1 MLKVA
6 RRKRGNPVNG
16 WVIIDKPS
24 GITSTHAVNVVRR
37 VFDAAKAGHSGT
49 LDPLATGVLP
59 IALGEATKTIPF
71 AMDANKDYRFEVCWG
86 EERDTDDCE
95 GVITRNADARPGRE
109 AIEDALP
116 GFVGTIQQ
124 IPPKYS
130 AIKIQGQRAYD
141 LARNDQ
147 PVELSARDILIES
160 FDLAEI
166 IDPDHAAFFVTSGKG
181 AYMRA
186 LARDLA
192 IAVGTVGH
200 ISALRRMRVGSFH
213 ESNAISLDSLEAL
226 AHSPA
231 AFEHLLP
238 VETALDGIPALPLT
252 DDEASRLRRGQ
263 TVPIFRAS
271 DRERLGDLREGDM
284 LCAISSGTPV
294 AISRIQ
300 GGCVCPVRVLNL

>member
-1 MLKVA
+1 MA
-6 RRKRGNPVNG
+6 RRRRGNPVNG
-16 WVIIDKPS
+16 WIILDKPS
-24 GITSTHAVNVVRR
+24 GVTSTHAVNVVRR

-59 IALGEATKTIPF
+59 IALGEATKTIPY
-71 AMDANKDYRFEVCWG
+71 AMDANKDYRFEVQWG

-95 GVITRNADARPGRE
+95 GAVIRTVGVRPDSASIEKVLAD
-109 AIEDALP
+109 
-116 GFVGTIQQ
+116 FVGIIQQ
-124 IPPKYS
+124 VPPRYS

-160 FDLAEI
+160 FTLAEI
-166 IDPDHAAFFVTSGKG
+166 IDPDHAAFLVTSGKG

-200 ISALRRMRVGSFH
+200 ISALRRMRVGPFQ
-213 ESNAISLDSLEAL
+213 ESNAISLDSIQAL

-238 VETALDGIPALPLT
+238 VETALDGIPAMPLT
-252 DDEASRLRRGQ
+252 DDEANRLRRGQ
-263 TVPIFRAS
+263 TVPVFRAS
-271 DRERLGDLREGDM
+271 DRDRLGGLREGDT
-284 LCAISSGTPV
+284 LCAISSGIPV

>member
-1 MLKVA
+1 MA
-6 RRKRGNPVNG
+6 RRRRGNPVNG
-16 WVIIDKPS
+16 WIILDKPS
-24 GITSTHAVNVVRR
+24 GVTSTHAVNVVRR

-59 IALGEATKTIPF
+59 IALGEATKTIPY
-71 AMDANKDYRFEVCWG
+71 AMDANKDYRFEVQWG

-95 GVITRNADARPGRE
+95 GAVIRTVGVRPDSASIKKVLAD
-109 AIEDALP
+109 
-116 GFVGTIQQ
+116 FVGIIQQ
-124 IPPKYS
+124 VPPRYS

-160 FDLAEI
+160 FTLAEI
-166 IDPDHAAFFVTSGKG
+166 IDPDHAAFLVTSGKG

-200 ISALRRMRVGSFH
+200 ISALRRMRVGPFQ
-213 ESNAISLDSLEAL
+213 ESNAISLDSIQAL

-238 VETALDGIPALPLT
+238 VETALDGIPAMPLT
-252 DDEASRLRRGQ
+252 DDEANRLRRGQ
-263 TVPIFRAS
+263 TVPVFRAS
-271 DRERLGDLREGDM
+271 DRDRLGSLREGDT
-284 LCAISSGTPV
+284 LCAISSGIPV

>member
-1 MLKVA
+1 MA
-6 RRKRGNPVNG
+6 RRRRGNPVNG
-16 WVIIDKPS
+16 WIILDKPS
-24 GITSTHAVNVVRR
+24 GVTSTHAVNVVRR

-59 IALGEATKTIPF
+59 IALGEATKTIPY
-71 AMDANKDYRFEVCWG
+71 AMDANKDYRFEVQWG

-95 GVITRNADARPGRE
+95 GAVTRTVGIRPDSDSIKKVLAD
-109 AIEDALP
+109 
-116 GFVGTIQQ
+116 FVGIIQQ
-124 IPPKYS
+124 VPPRYS

-147 PVELSARDILIES
+147 PVELSARDIFIES
-160 FDLAEI
+160 FTLAEI
-166 IDPDHAAFFVTSGKG
+166 IDSDHAAFLVTSGKG

-200 ISALRRMRVGSFH
+200 ISALRRMRVGPFQ
-213 ESNAISLDSLEAL
+213 ESNAISLDSIQAL

-238 VETALDGIPALPLT
+238 VETALDGIPAMPLT
-252 DDEASRLRRGQ
+252 DDEANRLRRGQ
-263 TVPIFRAS
+263 TVPVFRAS
-271 DRERLGDLREGDM
+271 DRDRLGGLREGDT
-284 LCAISSGTPV
+284 LCAISSGIPV

>member
-1 MLKVA
+1 MA
-6 RRKRGNPVNG
+6 RRKRGEPING

-24 GITSTHAVNVVRR
+24 GVTSTHAVNVVRR
-37 VFDAAKAGHSGT
+37 VFNAAKAGHSGT

-59 IALGEATKTIPF
+59 IALGEATKTIPY
-71 AMDANKDYRFEVCWG
+71 AMDANKDYRFEVRWG

-95 GVITRNADARPGRE
+95 GAVTRTSEARPCRD
-109 AIEDALP
+109 AIEAALP
-116 GFVGTIQQ
+116 RFVGMIEQV
-124 IPPKYS
+124 PPRFS

-147 PVELSARDILIES
+147 PVEIPAREILIES
-160 FDLAEI
+160 FTLDEI
-166 IDPDHAAFFVTSGKG
+166 IDADHATFLVTSGKG

-192 IAVGTVGH
+192 LAVGTVGH
-200 ISALRRMRVGSFH
+200 VSALRRLRVGPFS
-213 ESNAISLDSLEAL
+213 ENNAISLDSLEGL

-238 VETALDGIPALPLT
+238 VETALDGIPAMPLT
-252 DDEASRLRRGQ
+252 DDEANRLRRGQ
-263 TVPIFRAS
+263 TVPVFRAA
-271 DRERLGDLREGDM
+271 DRDRLGALREGD
-284 LCAISSGTPV
+284 LLFAISSGTPV

>member
-1 MLKVA
+1 MA

-24 GITSTHAVNVVRR
+24 GVTSTHAVNVVRR
-37 VFDAAKAGHSGT
+37 VFNAAKAGHSGT

-59 IALGEATKTIPF
+59 IALGEATKTIPY
-71 AMDANKDYRFEVCWG
+71 AMDANKDYRFEIQWG
-86 EERDTDDCE
+86 EERDTDDRE
-95 GVITRNADARPGRE
+95 GAVTRTDDTRPGR
-109 AIEDALP
+109 DAVEKAL
-116 GFVGTIQQ
+116 GTFTGLIKQV
-124 IPPKYS
+124 PPRYS

-141 LARNDQ
+141 LARDDQ
-147 PVELSARDILIES
+147 PVELTAREILIEA
-160 FDLAEI
+160 FTLDEV
-166 IDPDHAAFFVTSGKG
+166 IDEDHAAFLVTSGKG

-200 ISALRRMRVGSFH
+200 VSALRRLRVGPFQ
-213 ESNAISLDSLEAL
+213 EKDAISLDSIEAL

-238 VETALDGIPALPLT
+238 VETALDGIPAMPLT
-252 DDEASRLRRGQ
+252 DDEANRLRRGQ
-263 TVPIFRAS
+263 TVPVFRAS
-271 DRERLGDLREGDM
+271 DRDRLGELREGD
-284 LCAISSGTPV
+284 LLYAISSGTPV

>member
-1 MLKVA
+1 MA
-6 RRKRGNPVNG
+6 RKRRGNPVNG
-16 WVIIDKPS
+16 WLIVDKPS
-24 GITSTHAVNVVRR
+24 GVTSTHVVNVVRR

-59 IALGEATKTIPF
+59 IALGEATKTIAY
-71 AMDANKDYRFEVCWG
+71 AMDANKDYTFDIRWG

-95 GVITRNADARPGRE
+95 GEVTRTSDVRPDKN
-109 AIEDALP
+109 AIEAGLKD
-116 GFVGTIQQ
+116 FVGLIQQ
-124 IPPKYS
+124 VPPRYS

-147 PVELSARDILIES
+147 PVELAARPIMIET
-160 FDLAEI
+160 FVLGEI
-166 IDPDHAAFFVTSGKG
+166 VDSDHATFHVTSGKG

-186 LARDLA
+186 LARDLS

-200 ISALRRMRVGSFH
+200 ISALRRLRVGPFLQ
-213 ESNAISLDSLEAL
+213 SNAISLDSLEAL

-238 VETALDGIPALPLT
+238 LETALDGIPALPLSG
-252 DDEASRLRRGQ
+252 DEANRLRRGQ
-263 TVPIFRAS
+263 TVPVFRAS
-271 DRERLGDLREGDM
+271 DRERLGDLREGDL
-284 LCAISSGTPV
+284 LCAVSSGIPV

>member
-1 MLKVA
+1 MA

-16 WVIIDKPS
+16 WVILDKPS
-24 GITSTHAVNVVRR
+24 GVTSTHAVNVVRR

-59 IALGEATKTIPF
+59 IALGEATKTIPY
-71 AMDANKDYRFEVCWG
+71 AMDSKKDYRFEVRWG

-95 GVITRNADARPGRE
+95 GVVSRTSEARPDRE
-109 AIEDALP
+109 AIEAGLTH
-116 GFVGTIQQ
+116 FVGTIRQV
-124 IPPKYS
+124 PPKYS

-141 LARNDQ
+141 LARADQ
-147 PVELSARDILIES
+147 PVELSARDIMIES
-160 FDLAEI
+160 FTLSELVDI
-166 IDPDHAAFFVTSGKG
+166 DHAAFLVTSGKG

-192 IAVGTVGH
+192 IEVGTVGH
-200 ISALRRMRVGSFH
+200 ISALRRLRVGPFL
-213 ESNAISLDSLEAL
+213 ESNAISLDSLGAV

-238 VETALDGIPALPLT
+238 VETALDGIPAMSLT
-252 DDEASRLRRGQ
+252 DDEANRLRRGQ
-263 TVPIFRAS
+263 TVPVFRAS
-271 DRERLGDLREGDM
+271 DRDRLGDLREGDM
-284 LCAISSGTPV
+284 LFAVSSGTPV

>member
-1 MLKVA
+1 
-6 RRKRGNPVNG
+6 
-16 WVIIDKPS
+16 
-24 GITSTHAVNVVRR
+24 
-37 VFDAAKAGHSGT
+37 

-59 IALGEATKTIPF
+59 IALGEATKTIPY
-71 AMDANKDYRFEVCWG
+71 AMDANKDYRFEVQWG

-95 GVITRNADARPGRE
+95 GAVIRTVGVRPDSDSIKKVLAD
-109 AIEDALP
+109 
-116 GFVGTIQQ
+116 FVGIIQQ
-124 IPPKYS
+124 VPPRYS

-141 LARNDQ
+141 LARNNQ

-160 FDLAEI
+160 FTLAEI
-166 IDPDHAAFFVTSGKG
+166 IDPDHAAFLVTSGKG

-200 ISALRRMRVGSFH
+200 ISALRRMRVGPFQ
-213 ESNAISLDSLEAL
+213 ESNAISLDSIQAL

-238 VETALDGIPALPLT
+238 VETALDGIPAMPLT
-252 DDEASRLRRGQ
+252 DDEANRLRRGQ
-263 TVPIFRAS
+263 TVPVFRAS
-271 DRERLGDLREGDM
+271 DRDRLGSLREGDT
-284 LCAISSGTPV
+284 LCAISSGIPV

>member
-1 MLKVA
+1 MA
-6 RRKRGNPVNG
+6 RRRRGNPVNG
-16 WVIIDKPS
+16 WIILDKPS
-24 GITSTHAVNVVRR
+24 GVTSTHAVNVVRR

-59 IALGEATKTIPF
+59 IALGEATKTIPY
-71 AMDANKDYRFEVCWG
+71 AMDANKDYRFEVQWG

-95 GVITRNADARPGRE
+95 GAVIRTVGVRPDSASIEKVLAD
-109 AIEDALP
+109 
-116 GFVGTIQQ
+116 FVGIIQQ
-124 IPPKYS
+124 VPPRYS

-141 LARNDQ
+141 LARNNQ

-160 FDLAEI
+160 FTLAEI
-166 IDPDHAAFFVTSGKG
+166 IDPDHAAFLVTSGKG

-200 ISALRRMRVGSFH
+200 ISALRRMRVGPFQ
-213 ESNAISLDSLEAL
+213 ESNAISLDSIQAL

-238 VETALDGIPALPLT
+238 VETALDGIPAMPLT
-252 DDEASRLRRGQ
+252 DDEANRLRRGQ
-263 TVPIFRAS
+263 TVPVFRAS
-271 DRERLGDLREGDM
+271 DRDRLGGLREGDT
-284 LCAISSGTPV
+284 LCAISSGIPV

>member
-1 MLKVA
+1 MA

-16 WVIIDKPS
+16 WVILDKPS
-24 GITSTHAVNVVRR
+24 GVTSTHAVNVVRR
-37 VFDAAKAGHSGT
+37 VFNAAKAGHSGT

-59 IALGEATKTIPF
+59 IALGEATKTIPY
-71 AMDANKDYRFEVCWG
+71 AMDANKDYRFEVRWG

-95 GVITRNADARPGRE
+95 GDVTRTDDARPDRQ
-109 AIEDALP
+109 AIEKALN
-116 GFVGTIQQ
+116 GFTGLIQQ
-124 IPPKYS
+124 VPPRYS

-147 PVELSARDILIES
+147 PVELSAREILIES
-160 FDLAEI
+160 FTLDEL
-166 IDPDHAAFFVTSGKG
+166 IDGDHAAFLVTSGKG

-186 LARDLA
+186 LARDLS

-200 ISALRRMRVGSFH
+200 ISALRRLRVGPF
-213 ESNAISLDSLEAL
+213 EEGNAISLDSIEAL

-238 VETALDGIPALPLT
+238 VETALDGIPAMPLT
-252 DDEASRLRRGQ
+252 DDEANRLRRGQ
-263 TVPIFRAS
+263 TVPVFRAS
-271 DRERLGDLREGDM
+271 DRDRLGELREGD
-284 LCAISSGTPV
+284 LLYAISSGTPV

>member
-1 MLKVA
+1 MA
-6 RRKRGNPVNG
+6 RRRRGNPVNG
-16 WVIIDKPS
+16 WIILDKPS

-59 IALGEATKTIPF
+59 IALGEATKTIPY
-71 AMDANKDYRFEVCWG
+71 AMDATKDYRFEVQWG

-95 GVITRNADARPGRE
+95 GAVTRTVGVRPDSASIKKVLAD
-109 AIEDALP
+109 
-116 GFVGTIQQ
+116 FVGIIQQ
-124 IPPKYS
+124 VPPRYS

-160 FDLAEI
+160 FTLAEI
-166 IDPDHAAFFVTSGKG
+166 IDPDHAAFLVTSGKG

-200 ISALRRMRVGSFH
+200 ISALRRMRVGPFQ
-213 ESNAISLDSLEAL
+213 ESNAISLDSIQAL

-238 VETALDGIPALPLT
+238 VETALDGIPAMPLT
-252 DDEASRLRRGQ
+252 DDEANRLRRGQ
-263 TVPIFRAS
+263 TVPVFRAS
-271 DRERLGDLREGDM
+271 DRDRLGGLREGDT
-284 LCAISSGTPV
+284 LCAISSGVPV

>member
-1 MLKVA
+1 MA
-6 RRKRGNPVNG
+6 RRRRGNPVNG
-16 WVIIDKPS
+16 WVILDKPS

-59 IALGEATKTIPF
+59 IALGEATKTIPY
-71 AMDANKDYRFEVCWG
+71 AMDANKDYRFEVQWG

-95 GVITRNADARPGRE
+95 GAVIRTAGVRPDSASIKKVLAD
-109 AIEDALP
+109 
-116 GFVGTIQQ
+116 FVGIIQQ
-124 IPPKYS
+124 VPPRYS

-160 FDLAEI
+160 FTLAEI
-166 IDPDHAAFFVTSGKG
+166 IDPDHAAFLVTSGKG

-200 ISALRRMRVGSFH
+200 ISALRRMRVGPFQ
-213 ESNAISLDSLEAL
+213 ESNAISLDSIQAL

-238 VETALDGIPALPLT
+238 VETALDGIPAMPLT
-252 DDEASRLRRGQ
+252 DDEANRLRRGQ
-263 TVPIFRAS
+263 TVPVFRAS
-271 DRERLGDLREGDM
+271 DRDRLGSLREGDT
-284 LCAISSGTPV
+284 LCAISSGIPV

-300 GGCVCPVRVLNL
+300 GGCVCPARVLNL